1 MRIPEQFGI
10 NSSCTESTKVTNM
23 TKIDRNDFN
32 ITSDEDEIRVD
43 GLCSE
48 ILRYFHRCLLDS
60 GTTPHE
66 AGSLAH
72 GADYF
77 LRDYVVSARRENIL
91 DETPGLI
98 RRFAATWYI
107 ISTLEPSLDELA
119 GYLKGVQ
126 AFYLFLHDKGLI
138 SSPCLSQAEQECSDL
153 DYYGKRIESFWDIKD
168 DGYVAWEAE
177 CTLKRIH

>member
-1 MRIPEQFGI
+1 
-10 NSSCTESTKVTNM
+10 M
-23 TKIDRNDFN
+23 TKTDKKDFK

-43 GLCSE
+43 GLCRN
-48 ILRYFHRCLLDS
+48 ILRDFHRSLLDR
-60 GTTPHE
+60 GTPPHE

-119 GYLKGVQ
+119 GYLKGVR
-126 AFYLFLHDKGLI
+126 AFYYFLHDKGMI
-138 SSPCLSQAEQECSDL
+138 SPPWLSRAVQECSDL
-153 DYYGKRIESFWDIKD
+153 DYYGKRIESFWNIKD

-177 CTLKRIH
+177 CTLKRNH

>member
-1 MRIPEQFGI
+1 
-10 NSSCTESTKVTNM
+10 M
-23 TKIDRNDFN
+23 TKITRKDLEIISDR
-32 ITSDEDEIRVD
+32 DEIRVD
-43 GLCSE
+43 GLCRE
-48 ILRYFHRCLLDS
+48 ILKDFHGSLLER
-60 GTTPHE
+60 GTPPLE

-119 GYLKGVQ
+119 GFLEG
-126 AFYLFLHDKGLI
+126 ARALFSFLHERGLV
-138 SSPCLSQAEQECSDL
+138 SSSCLSRAEQECSDL
-153 DYYGKRIESFWDIKD
+153 DFYGKRIESFWDIND

-177 CTLKRIH
+177 CTLKRVR